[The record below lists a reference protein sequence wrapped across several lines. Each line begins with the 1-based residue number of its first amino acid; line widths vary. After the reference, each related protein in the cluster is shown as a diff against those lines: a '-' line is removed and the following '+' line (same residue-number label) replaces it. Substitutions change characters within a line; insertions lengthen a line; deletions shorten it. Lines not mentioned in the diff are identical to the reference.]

1 MSEEQV
7 FLTKWQNLSQDQQ
20 KQVLDFMDFLYWQ
33 QSKNQTT
40 PQERLQQIRNLIT
53 SYRIP

>member
-20 KQVLDFMDFLYWQ
+20 KQVLNFMDFLYWQ
-33 QSKNQTT
+33 QSKNQTA
-40 PQERLQQIRNLIT
+40 PRERLQQIRDLIT